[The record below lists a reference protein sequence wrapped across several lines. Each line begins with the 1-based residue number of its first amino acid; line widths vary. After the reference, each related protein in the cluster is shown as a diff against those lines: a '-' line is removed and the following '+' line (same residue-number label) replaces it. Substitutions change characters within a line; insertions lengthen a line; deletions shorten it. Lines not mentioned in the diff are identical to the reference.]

1 MNKWKWIIGACAAL
15 ATAVKVIGGFLIL
28 KSVTKDDEDEESTEE
43 NVDEEEQ
50 FYCKIERLTEYFVI
64 EF

>member
-1 MNKWKWIIGACAAL
+1 MNKWKRIIGACAAL

-43 NVDEEEQ
+43 NVDEEE
-50 FYCKIERLTEYFVI
+50 
-64 EF
+64 